1 MNENNNN
8 INYNNIIIELGNRI
22 AQLTIDNAVL
32 LSRIQ
37 DEIKNKEAVEKK
49 YVDLLIKNSNNTAI
63 KDDMEGKNNE

>member
-63 KDDMEGKNNE
+63 KDDMEVKNNE